1 MIRTCTAAFVL
12 ALLLLAASAAAQT
25 PKNDSYLKNIEL
37 CNRMDRTALDAR
49 ISGCTVLIDAGYGT
63 TAALAIAFN
72 NRGNAY
78 IAKGDFDR
86 AIQDFD
92 KSIRLDRTYTK
103 PLNNRGVAY
112 MKRGEHDLAIEAF
125 DEAIKLKPDY
135 GNAFANRAAAYLK
148 KHDYARAAQDYAEAI
163 RLDPHL
169 APVWHGHCWARA
181 ILGELQAAL
190 EACNKALQSGL
201 NHAATYDSL
210 GLIHLKMDQP
220 GAAIDDYSA
229 ALRLDPKLA
238 SALYG
243 RGLARMRAGDQAG
256 GDADISAAKT
266 ITAGIGDDFARYGVR
281 LSEK

>member
-1 MIRTCTAAFVL
+1 MIRTWTVAFVL

-25 PKNDSYLKNIEL
+25 PKKDSYLRNIEL

-49 ISGCTVLIDAGYGT
+49 INGCTLLIDAGYGS

-78 IAKGDFDR
+78 IAKGEFDR
-86 AIQDFD
+86 AIKDFD
-92 KSIRLDRTYTK
+92 KSIRLDQTYTK
-103 PLNNRGVAY
+103 PLNNLGVAY
-112 MKRGEHDLAIEAF
+112 LKKGEHDLAIAAF
-125 DEAIKLKPDY
+125 DEAIRLKPDY

-148 KHDYARAAQDYAEAI
+148 KHDFKRAAQDFDEAV
-163 RLDPHL
+163 RLDPNL
-169 APVWHGHCWARA
+169 TPVWHGHCWARA

-190 EACNKALQSGL
+190 ESCNKALQAGP
-201 NHAATYDSL
+201 NAAAYDSL

-220 GAAIDDYSA
+220 GAAIDDYST

-243 RGLARMRAGDQAG
+243 RGLARLKSGDRAG
-256 GDADISAAKT
+256 GDADILAAKT
-266 ITAGIGDDFARYGVR
+266 IAAGIGDDFARYGVR
-281 LSEK
+281 

>member
-1 MIRTCTAAFVL
+1 MIRTWTAAFAL

-25 PKNDSYLKNIEL
+25 AKKGNYLGNIEL

-49 ISGCTVLIDAGYGT
+49 IGGCTVLIDAGYGT

-125 DEAIKLKPDY
+125 DEAIRLNPDY

-148 KHDYARAAQDYAEAI
+148 KHDYARAAQDYDEAI
-163 RLDPHL
+163 RLNPQL
-169 APVWHGHCWARA
+169 APVWHGRC
-181 ILGELQAAL
+181 
-190 EACNKALQSGL
+190 
-201 NHAATYDSL
+201 
-210 GLIHLKMDQP
+210 
-220 GAAIDDYSA
+220 
-229 ALRLDPKLA
+229 
-238 SALYG
+238 
-243 RGLARMRAGDQAG
+243 
-256 GDADISAAKT
+256 
-266 ITAGIGDDFARYGVR
+266 
-281 LSEK
+281 